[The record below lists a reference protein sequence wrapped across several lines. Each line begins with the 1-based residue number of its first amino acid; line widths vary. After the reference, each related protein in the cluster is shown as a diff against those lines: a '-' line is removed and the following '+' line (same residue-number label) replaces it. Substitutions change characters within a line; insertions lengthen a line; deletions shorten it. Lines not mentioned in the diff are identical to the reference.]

1 MEGDEPKKPSVL
13 ETVDEF
19 ITAVPWGRWRMVL
32 VYRRQHGGHTYV
44 RFRTWNKHRKKG
56 VWYPSRR
63 YFVIPERFASLL
75 ATALLEA
82 ERGKVSQKPDWLIAR
97 EDAENEAL
105 DRLRETGLSE
115 EAIDQTRER
124 LTKDRRNRI

>member
-1 MEGDEPKKPSVL
+1 MNSDEPNRPSVL

-44 RFRTWNKHRKKG
+44 RFRIWNKHRLRA

-63 YFVIPERFASLL
+63 YFVIPERYACLL
-75 ATALLEA
+75 ATALQEA
-82 ERGKVSQKPDWLIAR
+82 VRGETSQKPDWLIAR

-105 DRLRETGLSE
+105 DRLGETGLSE
-115 EAIDQTRER
+115 ESIDQARQS
-124 LTKDRRNRI
+124 LTTDRRNRI